1 MLVILKTCWK
11 IKFVNYLEERS
22 IVILYTA
29 NFHFSIIDQVP
40 TTGSC
45 EEDIQILLWKNCI

>member
-11 IKFVNYLEERS
+11 MKFVNYLEERS
-22 IVILYTA
+22 MLILYTA

-45 EEDIQILLWKNCI
+45 EEDFQILLWKNCI